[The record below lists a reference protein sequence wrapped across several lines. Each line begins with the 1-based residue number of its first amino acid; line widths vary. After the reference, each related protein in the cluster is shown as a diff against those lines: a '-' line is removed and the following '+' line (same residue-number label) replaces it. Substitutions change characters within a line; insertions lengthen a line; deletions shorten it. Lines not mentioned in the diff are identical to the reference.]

1 MIKLLTI
8 LFLTSCILVGSNT
21 LRYSQRKIDKLR
33 FTYLAV
39 GSLLSLIYVIGGF

>member
-1 MIKLLTI
+1 MFKII
-8 LFLTSCILVGSNT
+8 IELFLISCIFVGANT
-21 LRYSQRKIDKLR
+21 LHYSQRKIDKLR